1 MRMPAILLRDSM
13 RPKESPMATVN
24 GANRVSNNARIL
36 AAKFVKQ
43 CKRRKEAVSLI
54 PCTLN
59 FGWQVP

>member
-13 RPKESPMATVN
+13 RPKESPMTTVN

-43 CKRRKEAVSLI
+43 CKRQQVPESLI
-54 PCTLN
+54 HP
-59 FGWQVP
+59 P